1 MIEGEGACLDFAV
14 TIIALLAELVDVSFF
29 CIFIFFKFRLNK
41 EEGGTEIDLYLLNIC
56 QCGRK

>member
-14 TIIALLAELVDVSFF
+14 TIIALAELVDVSIF
-29 CIFIFFKFRLNK
+29 CIFIFFCEFRLNK

-56 QCGRK
+56 QCGSQ